1 MEPHKQ
7 SVHVLRPG
15 LAGISV
21 VPGEPGWQREA
32 LRIFRQEELLVVR
45 RGLGPTECQSLH
57 DSCREASVQ
66 ALQRSPD
73 GNRAADR
80 FRFGKAAPRGTM
92 LDRREWIA
100 LLHCEALLD
109 ILELIFPEGGEL
121 IAGGGDFVLGGCSEH
136 QHLHSDIDVAGPLDV
151 QWPPPFV
158 SPNFAVHAIDA
169 SDGPMRA
176 LPGTQALAGTARREQ
191 RRLPGVDEEPTEWLE
206 STIQPLCAGDI
217 IVRDV
222 RVLHGGTPNRSVHTR
237 HLPSLEIAS
246 KGLKEF
252 GRRDIWPV
260 SRVVP
265 RASFEELP
273 PRAKGWCWDLVEH

>member
-1 MEPHKQ
+1 M
-7 SVHVLRPG
+7 RAG
-15 LAGISV
+15 LAKEIPSF
-21 VPGEPGWQREA
+21 
-32 LRIFRQEELLVVR
+32 FRQAGLLVVR
-45 RGLGPTECQSLH
+45 RGLGPTECRSLH

-73 GNRAADR
+73 GNRGADR
-80 FRFGKAAPRGTM
+80 FSFGKAAPRGTM
-92 LDRREWIA
+92 LDRREWLA

-121 IAGGGDFVLGGCSEH
+121 IAGGGDFVLGGCPGH

-158 SPNFAVHAIDA
+158 SANFAVHAINA
-169 SDGPMRA
+169 SNGPMRA
-176 LPGTQALAGTARREQ
+176 LPGTQALAGSSRRQQ

-206 STIQPLCAGDI
+206 STIQSLFAGDI
-217 IVRDV
+217 IARDV

-237 HLPSLEIAS
+237 YLPSLEIAS
-246 KGLKEF
+246 KGVKEY

-265 RASFEELP
+265 IASFEVLP
-273 PRAKGWCWDLVEH
+273 PRAKGWCWDLVQH